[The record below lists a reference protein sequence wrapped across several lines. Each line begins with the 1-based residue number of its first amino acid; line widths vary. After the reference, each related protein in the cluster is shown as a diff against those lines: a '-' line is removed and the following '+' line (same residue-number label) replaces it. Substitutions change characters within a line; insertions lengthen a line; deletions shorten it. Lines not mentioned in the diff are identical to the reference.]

1 VTARRRRGLLLLSV
15 ALASGGLA
23 ASEVHDRER
32 SAAERLGPEL
42 EVVVAA
48 RDLRAGSRVGR
59 DALALRRVP
68 ARFVPPGALGSPAG
82 LVGAR
87 LLAPVRAGSYLDPG
101 LFASADEGPAGAGS
115 RRGERA
121 VTVEVAGGGA
131 SAGLA
136 PGARVD
142 VLVSTD
148 PGAGGGRTVMALA
161 GAELL
166 RVGEA
171 GGRAYAEAGGAD
183 GAGAPSAGP
192 TALATLRVT
201 VRQAIYL
208 TAADNFAREIRLLP
222 RPPGDHARAGG
233 AVSQGQL

>member
-1 VTARRRRGLLLLSV
+1 VTARRRRGLLLLSI

-32 SAAERLGPEL
+32 RAAERLGPDVGVL
-42 EVVVAA
+42 VAA
-48 RDLRAGSRVGR
+48 RNIRPGSRVGP
-59 DALALRRVP
+59 DALAVRRVP
-68 ARFVPPGALGSPAG
+68 ARFAPPGALASPAG
-82 LVGAR
+82 VVGAR
-87 LLAPVRAGSYLDPG
+87 VAVPVRAGSYLDAALLARGQSGRPG
-101 LFASADEGPAGAGS
+101 GGV

-121 VTVEVAGGGA
+121 VTVEVAGG
-131 SAGLA
+131 SALAGVA

-142 VLVSTD
+142 VLVSTE
-148 PGAGGGRTVMALA
+148 AGSAGGRTVMALA

-171 GGRAYAEAGGAD
+171 GGRTYADAEATE
-183 GAGAPSAGP
+183 PPPAGP
-192 TALATLRVT
+192 TALATLRVS

-208 TAADNFAREIRLLP
+208 TAADNFAREIRLLA

-233 AVSQGQL
+233 AVSQGEL